1 LYGFWQIVEKWKG
14 IEMEHPSSARIKRGT
29 RNNDMIP
36 WSVMNLLPGKR
47 PVDIKSK
54 DASVDNEK
62 RGSLAKRKERLKEK
76 HMEIQE
82 KTKKLAGKEKEV
94 SLMRF
99 NGKVVRS
106 VEDRSL
112 QDRRKNG
119 KLLGK
124 RKCDSQSSFAAEEE
138 VRKKKGCAHDQKEQE
153 LHENPLNGKRRGVVS
168 PWNSKERSPKKCRQQ
183 VNRAD
188 IDEDG
193 AENSREQEE
202 LQWRAGQKLDGKG
215 KKASGAKALPPDS
228 GNEKFAAYSITGSAK
243 CRRLPGQD
251 FQNDNPQE
259 YLHYP
264 GNEFGWGNLP
274 MMFGRM
280 NMWCKKSEGHS
291 L

>member
-1 LYGFWQIVEKWKG
+1 MWCLNLLYGFWQIVEKWKG

-76 HMEIQE
+76 QMEIQE

-124 RKCDSQSSFAAEEE
+124 RKCD
-138 VRKKKGCAHDQKEQE
+138 
-153 LHENPLNGKRRGVVS
+153 NPLLQLRKRSGKRRHAYMI
-168 PWNSKERSPKKCRQQ
+168 KRSRNCMR
-183 VNRAD
+183 
-188 IDEDG
+188 I
-193 AENSREQEE
+193 
-202 LQWRAGQKLDGKG
+202 L
-215 KKASGAKALPPDS
+215 
-228 GNEKFAAYSITGSAK
+228 
-243 CRRLPGQD
+243 
-251 FQNDNPQE
+251 
-259 YLHYP
+259 
-264 GNEFGWGNLP
+264 
-274 MMFGRM
+274 
-280 NMWCKKSEGHS
+280 
-291 L
+291 